1 MNVSP
6 DIEESWKVVLQNEFE
21 KKYIKNLKQFLT
33 NEKERYQIFPKGTEI
48 FNAFNSTP
56 FHKLKVVISKFQC
69 ALL

>member
-33 NEKERYQIFPKGTEI
+33 NEKEKYQILIIKWGT
-48 FNAFNSTP
+48 FVKQK
-56 FHKLKVVISKFQC
+56 HY
-69 ALL
+69 